1 MPLLDTTRP
10 SFIGYSSGWR
20 RETNSMSAC
29 RSGRSKRLTQRKQAT
44 ASSCSGSSW
53 PRRAASSARRGARV
67 KPPMQAPTGWTERP
81 PSRREDLVA
90 GLLQAQPALHR
101 GAVLFRQGHHAL
113 AAEEVGGG
121 EHVDVQGMALDPFPA
136 VVEPPQG
143 PYRRIDRNLEKALEG
158 VDGAHLIRD
167 RTDSADPGGDVRGLA
182 GVPAAQERLEEAR
195 RLEDLEA
202 QVDDLAAVDGEV
214 QRSLAL
220 DARQIVD
227 PDGPSLAPFRSHRWL
242 PAGDARSR

>member
-1 MPLLDTTRP
+1 
-10 SFIGYSSGWR
+10 
-20 RETNSMSAC
+20 MSAW

-44 ASSCSGSSW
+44 ASSRSGSQLAAQSGELG
-53 PRRAASSARRGARV
+53 PARSAREAADAGADGVDRAAAE
-67 KPPMQAPTGWTERP
+67 QAQ
-81 PSRREDLVA
+81 DLVA
-90 GLLQAQPALHR
+90 GLLQAQPALDR

-121 EHVDVQGMALDPFPA
+121 EHVDVQGVALDPFPA

-143 PYRRIDRNLEKALEG
+143 PYRRIDRNLKEALEG

-167 RTDSADPGGDVRGLA
+167 RADSADPGGDVRGLV
-182 GVPAAQERLEEAR
+182 GVTAAQERLEEAR

-214 QRSLAL
+214 QR
-220 DARQIVD
+220 
-227 PDGPSLAPFRSHRWL
+227 PSPSTRVR
-242 PAGDARSR
+242 